1 MSFAIEGLDD
11 QVVLTRAA
19 NAGCERPRRRSE
31 PQASLEQWASDKCHR
46 MFEKILL
53 AEKLETHLVV
63 AHNVPSVKSI
73 VTAHVL

>member
-1 MSFAIEGLDD
+1 
-11 QVVLTRAA
+11 
-19 NAGCERPRRRSE
+19 
-31 PQASLEQWASDKCHR
+31 